1 MNHRHLLLP
10 LAVAASLLTLSACR
24 KEASPEAAP
33 ATAPSAAVSVPA
45 DAVTLRDLGLTN
57 APEGV
62 SLPKGAVVSDMI
74 NMGNNVTAVV
84 VSPSGAEVAEHL
96 RTALPAAGFTITAD
110 GADSLLFEGGA
121 WQGAFTVNGEVAALS
136 LRTDR

>member
-1 MNHRHLLLP
+1 MGLDSRWNLRIGRMTPGPRNLITDVPGVRVGHTT
-10 LAVAASLLTLSACR
+10 LTDGHVQ
-24 KEASPEAAP
+24 
-33 ATAPSAAVSVPA
+33 T
-45 DAVTLRDLGLTN
+45 G
-57 APEGV
+57 
-62 SLPKGAVVSDMI
+62 
-74 NMGNNVTAVV
+74 VTAVV

>member
-1 MNHRHLLLP
+1 MVAVTA
-10 LAVAASLLTLSACR
+10 LAGCS
-24 KEASPEAAP
+24 AAP
-33 ATAPSAAVSVPA
+33 ASPTPTPTSTSAAVSVPA